1 MITQNKALAEG
12 YLKPSAEIFISTDK
26 IAFSNIRKRLKMRIR
41 FADLLKKQKIFKN
54 FKKTLDYSQKLV
66 YTYNT

>member
-1 MITQNKALAEG
+1 
-12 YLKPSAEIFISTDK
+12 
-26 IAFSNIRKRLKMRIR
+26 MRIR